1 MESNTETEL
10 AFNLLMPRGH
20 FTAHPLLNQLEPQV
34 KHMQTE
40 YFDTPSHML
49 ARALWSL
56 SVRTSDGLRPVQ
68 RVKGPTVAASRAEI
82 EAPIDSPI
90 PNLSLLRETP
100 IWRIILGHEREIEP
114 VFKTNVMRTIYN
126 IHTPSATIEV
136 AIDEGNILAPDGRL
150 LPINDVEFELK
161 SGSVGSLFTIATR
174 FALDLGLKL
183 EVASKAERGYALI
196 NHAEPLVHK
205 HGDIILYKTAS
216 TLDCFRTIIEDTIA
230 HLRSNLK
237 AAYSGNPDGVH
248 QLRVAIRRMRAA
260 LFMFRHL
267 LTRETVQTF
276 DLELKHFSGVFGD
289 ARDWDVF
296 ITQTLPA
303 VGKESAQSDWRAL
316 IEPLAIDEQQR
327 AHRLLRQEMDGR
339 AFNSLLL
346 SIMGWVEDGLIIQTS
361 PKLKRP
367 IMDTLPMLLMA
378 LNDRVDNRLRKLDE
392 HEKSSH
398 DLRKR

>member
-126 IHTPSATIEV
+126 IHTPSA
-136 AIDEGNILAPDGRL
+136 
-150 LPINDVEFELK
+150 
-161 SGSVGSLFTIATR
+161 
-174 FALDLGLKL
+174 
-183 EVASKAERGYALI
+183 
-196 NHAEPLVHK
+196 
-205 HGDIILYKTAS
+205 
-216 TLDCFRTIIEDTIA
+216 
-230 HLRSNLK
+230 
-237 AAYSGNPDGVH
+237 
-248 QLRVAIRRMRAA
+248 
-260 LFMFRHL
+260 
-267 LTRETVQTF
+267 
-276 DLELKHFSGVFGD
+276 
-289 ARDWDVF
+289 
-296 ITQTLPA
+296 
-303 VGKESAQSDWRAL
+303 
-316 IEPLAIDEQQR
+316 
-327 AHRLLRQEMDGR
+327 
-339 AFNSLLL
+339 
-346 SIMGWVEDGLIIQTS
+346 
-361 PKLKRP
+361 
-367 IMDTLPMLLMA
+367 
-378 LNDRVDNRLRKLDE
+378 
-392 HEKSSH
+392 
-398 DLRKR
+398 